1 MGDVERERRADVKT
15 ESSQPRPPKSIT
27 NGAMLSSPHRESD
40 SGFHPGMPRQPLG
53 TIIFQRGMLTADQL
67 LQALEEGQLTHRR
80 LGDIVVERG
89 WLGELELAEALAE
102 QYGLTM
108 AELGPAEVDA
118 EARGMLAPEDEE
130 RLGAMVIGLE
140 VHVPVVAVS
149 DPSNAAAVTEL
160 ETLLGGRPR
169 FVVAT
174 PSAIAAARTR
184 SAFTVAAD
192 EPETAA
198 TPVHL
203 PEFEGP
209 APAPQALEEQP
220 ADDSSDDGAAEDASW
235 SFGAPAAREPESS
248 GHADAAPEW
257 PQPAPQALDEQ
268 PAHETSDEIAPENAS
283 WSFGAPPAPEPETS
297 AQADAAPEWPPPFY
311 ADEAPEHEL
320 EAEPAEQSAEEEAPD
335 APPDDA
341 LEVLWGSPFS
351 PEAPLHEGPEA
362 PAGEDAQP
370 AAHDDVPEVPSVLA
384 DAHDIGPW
392 PEAEA
397 AREADEWPETP
408 QITGEPAAAEPLIEA
423 AVQPDR
429 DDASSP
435 DDEPE
440 PTPETTAG
448 EDADAVLTVV
458 LRLSTGDIVELGPFR
473 DEAEARARAE
483 ELVGQLAAEDGAA
496 WTSVDG
502 RWLRPWAVVAVEI
515 ASTG

>member
-15 ESSQPRPPKSIT
+15 ESSQPRTPKSIT
-27 NGAMLSSPHRESD
+27 NGASMMSSPHRESD

-67 LQALEEGQLTHRR
+67 LEALEEGQLTHRR

-89 WLGELELAEALAE
+89 WLGEQELAEALAE

-108 AELGPAEVDA
+108 AELAPAEVDA
-118 EARGMLAPEDEE
+118 EARGMLAPEDAE

-140 VHVPVVAVS
+140 ADIPVVAVS

-174 PSAIAAARTR
+174 PSALAAARTR
-184 SAFTVAAD
+184 SEFTVAAD
-192 EPETAA
+192 EPGAA
-198 TPVHL
+198 APPAHL
-203 PEFEGP
+203 SEFERP
-209 APAPQALEEQP
+209 APAPQVLDEQP
-220 ADDSSDDGAAEDASW
+220 AHETYDDIAPEDASW
-235 SFGAPAAREPESS
+235 MFGAPAAREPESS

-257 PQPAPQALDEQ
+257 P
-268 PAHETSDEIAPENAS
+268 
-283 WSFGAPPAPEPETS
+283 
-297 AQADAAPEWPPPFY
+297 PPFS
-311 ADEAPEHEL
+311 AHDAPEHEL

-335 APPDDA
+335 APRDDA
-341 LEVLWGSPFS
+341 LDFLWGSPFS
-351 PEAPLHEGPEA
+351 PEAPLQDVPEA
-362 PAGEDAQP
+362 PTGEDAQP
-370 AAHDDVPEVPSVLA
+370 APDDVPDVPSVLA
-384 DAHDIGPW
+384 DAHDIGPS

-397 AREADEWPETP
+397 VREAGAWPQTLEIADEPSPAVP
-408 QITGEPAAAEPLIEA
+408 QTEA
-423 AVQPDR
+423 AVHPDR
-429 DDASSP
+429 DDASP
-435 DDEPE
+435 RDDETDAE
-440 PTPETTAG
+440 PSPATTAG

-458 LRLSTGDIVELGPFR
+458 LRLSTGDTVELGPFR
-473 DEAEARARAE
+473 HEADARARAE
-483 ELVGQLAAEDGAA
+483 ELVGQLAEEGAA